1 MVFTANLIHSRHLH
15 LFLKETSLIM
25 LMSNFSLGRVL
36 GNAFGCFLFNLGL
49 LLSVNRMENILGRR
63 PTNFS
68 MGTPWVLSFIFPNT
82 FLFLA
87 LYRKWCLEHSEVSK

>member
-25 LMSNFSLGRVL
+25 LMSNFSLGHVL
-36 GNAFGCFLFNLGL
+36 GNACDLGL

-87 LYRKWCLEHSEVSK
+87 LYRKWCLEHSELPK